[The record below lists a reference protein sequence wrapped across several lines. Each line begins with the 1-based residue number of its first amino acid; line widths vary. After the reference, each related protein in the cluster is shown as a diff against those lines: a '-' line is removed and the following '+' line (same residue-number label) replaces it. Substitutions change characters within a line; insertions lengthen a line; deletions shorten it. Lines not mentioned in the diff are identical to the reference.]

1 MGSKSETVELKDP
14 KSVQSMVDTLKREA
28 KANDI
33 EFKGDASKGEA
44 KKAGAT
50 IKYAVTGAKVKID
63 IEDSIRTRMAGY
75 NADRLMKEVKKWLA
89 DYIK

>member
-14 KSVQSMVDTLKREA
+14 KSVAQMVDTLKKEA

-33 EFKGDASKGEA
+33 EFKGDTSKGEA

-75 NADRLMKEVKKWLA
+75 NADKLMKEVKKWLA